1 MWIAWDFSIFM
12 QSKFGSFIWSFY
24 CNCHVTPVI
33 SSFLIVISLLIFLN
47 RHSTLSWFK
56 ANPNRW
62 RWIITKTITI
72 SSFRYS
78 TYEWMNSNHAL
89 RLSPSLL
96 RVCLSISLHAVAA
109 ATVNSKPYKIIMSG
123 NEQKSVW
130 RSCDTRTSYICTQSH
145 VAFVSVCVNDLSTAR

>member
-1 MWIAWDFSIFM
+1 MWIARDFSIFM
-12 QSKFGSFIWSFY
+12 QSKFGSFIWRFY
-24 CNCHVTPVI
+24 CNCHVT
-33 SSFLIVISLLIFLN
+33 SLLIFLN

-56 ANPNRW
+56 ANLNRW

-72 SSFRYS
+72 SSLRYS

-109 ATVNSKPYKIIMSG
+109 ATVNSKPYQIIMSG

-130 RSCDTRTSYICTQSH
+130 RSCDTRTSYMYTISCRLCICM
-145 VAFVSVCVNDLSTAR
+145 R